1 MRRAS
6 IIRHLEFNIILIS
19 QIITMAKKLCLASVL
34 ICLLVFIL
42 FVVDISVGIP
52 FSRASIVMDIVMMV
66 SSLTILV
73 LSWLTFR
80 EQDK

>member
-1 MRRAS
+1 
-6 IIRHLEFNIILIS
+6 
-19 QIITMAKKLCLASVL
+19 MAKKLCLASVI

-42 FVVDISVGIP
+42 FTVDISCGIP
-52 FSRASIVMDIVMMV
+52 FSRANFILDVVMMV

>member
-1 MRRAS
+1 
-6 IIRHLEFNIILIS
+6 
-19 QIITMAKKLCLASVL
+19 MAKKLCLASVI

-42 FVVDISVGIP
+42 FTVDISCGIP
-52 FSRASIVMDIVMMV
+52 FSRANFILDIAMMV

-73 LSWLTFR
+73 LSWMTFR

>member
-1 MRRAS
+1 
-6 IIRHLEFNIILIS
+6 
-19 QIITMAKKLCLASVL
+19 MAKKLCLASVL

>member
-1 MRRAS
+1 
-6 IIRHLEFNIILIS
+6 
-19 QIITMAKKLCLASVL
+19 MAKKLCLASVI
-34 ICLLVFIL
+34 ICLLVCIL
-42 FVVDISVGIP
+42 FIVDVSCGIP
-52 FSRASIVMDIVMMV
+52 FSRANWIMDAVMIV

>member
-1 MRRAS
+1 
-6 IIRHLEFNIILIS
+6 
-19 QIITMAKKLCLASVL
+19 MAKKLCLASVL

-42 FVVDISVGIP
+42 FVVDISVGFP

>member
-1 MRRAS
+1 
-6 IIRHLEFNIILIS
+6 
-19 QIITMAKKLCLASVL
+19 MAKKLCLASVI

>member
-1 MRRAS
+1 
-6 IIRHLEFNIILIS
+6 
-19 QIITMAKKLCLASVL
+19 MAKKLCLANVL